1 MMCSLGYKT
10 NEACSESLQVLRGE
24 KEKQSKKKPSGNFR
38 NWKAVLEETDEWSKM
53 PKKYTL
59 ITWLSPPRDITH
71 PEQYKLSETKIST
84 FSKGLQENLVNPTS
98 DFFDDLC

>member
-1 MMCSLGYKT
+1 MALTTTC
-10 NEACSESLQVLRGE
+10 
-24 KEKQSKKKPSGNFR
+24 
-38 NWKAVLEETDEWSKM
+38 
-53 PKKYTL
+53 
-59 ITWLSPPRDITH
+59 DITH